1 MTDNGTADAGAP
13 GKKGKPTP
21 KRKEREAAH
30 KRPLVMDMK
39 TDAKARRERAKAQR
53 EKEYAAMRT
62 GNERDLPVN
71 HQGPAR
77 RFARDFIDSRLTI
90 GEFMLPVSMLAFL
103 VLWFG
108 GAFEA
113 LVNIIALVFMVTLVG
128 LFIESIVLLRK
139 MKRLAVEKFGAK
151 NVPSGYVFY
160 GLTRLLQFRRLRMPR
175 ARVKIG
181 ERPDAK

>member
-1 MTDNGTADAGAP
+1 MTDDVDTTAS

-21 KRKEREAAH
+21 KRKQQEAAH

-39 TDAKARRERAKAQR
+39 TDAKAKRERARAQR
-53 EKEYAAMRT
+53 EKEYAAMRG
-62 GNERDLPVN
+62 GNVRDLPVN

-90 GEFMLPVSMLAFL
+90 GEFMLPVSMLAFIAM
-103 VLWFG
+103 WFG
-108 GAFEA
+108 GAYEA
-113 LVNIIALVFMVTLVG
+113 LVNVVALVFMVTLVG
-128 LFIESIVLLRK
+128 LLVEAVVLLRK
-139 MKRLAVEKFGAK
+139 MKRLAVEKFGDK
-151 NVPSGYVFY
+151 NVPTGYTFY